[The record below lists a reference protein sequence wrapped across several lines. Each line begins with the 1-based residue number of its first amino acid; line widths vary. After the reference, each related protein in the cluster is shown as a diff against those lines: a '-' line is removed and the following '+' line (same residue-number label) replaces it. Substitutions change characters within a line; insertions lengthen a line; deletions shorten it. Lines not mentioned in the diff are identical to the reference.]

1 MTSSQSSQPQKRTV
15 HIYIDSCA
23 WNFLFRSGVDLRS
36 EVPSDRYQLHMTR
49 EVEIEVEA
57 IPETGKDGV
66 DNRPLKHYIAANIAQ
81 SKVATTGTFGF
92 LTYELD
98 GTPSKVQVNVGF
110 GQGTF
115 QSDQERVYYASP
127 EIKAQ
132 ILGKPKKGSGLSANQ
147 ADASLAVHANN
158 AIVLT
163 DERPDKAGP
172 LKLAA
177 SKGAKIVYLSAQFAS
192 SGLSL
197 GAFVAS
203 VV

>member
-1 MTSSQSSQPQKRTV
+1 MTV

-23 WNFLFRSGVDLRS
+23 WNFLFRLGVDLRI
-36 EVPSDRYQLHMTR
+36 EFPPDRYQLHMTR
-49 EVEIEVEA
+49 EVQIEVEA
-57 IPETGKDGV
+57 IPETGKDGA
-66 DNRPLKHYIAANIAQ
+66 DNRLLKQYIAANIAQ

-92 LTYELD
+92 RTYEQD

-115 QSDQERVYYASP
+115 QSDQERAYYSSP
-127 EIKAQ
+127 EIKAL
-132 ILGKPKKGSGLSANQ
+132 ILGKPKRGSGLSANQ

-158 AIVLT
+158 AVVLT
-163 DERPDKAGP
+163 DERPDKPGP
-172 LKLAA
+172 LKLATG
-177 SKGAKIVYLSAQFAS
+177 KGAKIVYLTAQFAS

-203 VV
+203 MV

>member
-1 MTSSQSSQPQKRTV
+1 MQ
-15 HIYIDSCA
+15 IYIDSCA
-23 WNFLFRSGVDLRS
+23 WNFLFRFGIDLWS
-36 EVPSDRYQLHMTR
+36 ELPPDRYQLHMTR

-57 IPETGKDGV
+57 IPETGKDGA
-66 DNRPLKHYIAANIAQ
+66 DNRPLKQYIAASIAR
-81 SKVATTGTFGF
+81 SKVSTTGTFGF
-92 LTYELD
+92 QTYELD

-115 QSDQERVYYASP
+115 QSDQERAYYASP

-132 ILGKPKKGSGLSANQ
+132 ILGKPKRGSGLSANQ

-158 AIVLT
+158 AIILT
-163 DERPDKAGP
+163 DESPDKAGP
-172 LKLAA
+172 LKLAYG
-177 SKGAKIVYLSAQFAS
+177 KGAKIVYLNAQFAS

>member
-1 MTSSQSSQPQKRTV
+1 MTV

-23 WNFLFRSGVDLRS
+23 WNFLFRFGVDLRS
-36 EVPSDRYQLHMTR
+36 ELPPDRYQLHMTR

-57 IPETGKDGV
+57 IPETGKDGT
-66 DNRPLKHYIAANIAQ
+66 DNRPLKQYIAANIAW

-92 LTYELD
+92 RTYEMD

-110 GQGTF
+110 GQGSF
-115 QSDQERVYYASP
+115 QSDQERAYYASP

-132 ILGKPKKGSGLSANQ
+132 ILGKPTKGSGLSANQ
-147 ADASLAVHANN
+147 ADASLAVLAND
-158 AIVLT
+158 AIILT
-163 DERPDKAGP
+163 DESPDKPGP

-177 SKGAKIVYLSAQFAS
+177 SKGAKIIHLSAQFAS
-192 SGLSL
+192 SSLSL

-203 VV
+203 KV